1 MNITI
6 VGGGKVGLTLAKELQ
21 TEGHEITVIDT
32 DESVVEHIGNT
43 LDVIGYV
50 GNGASYPALESAGVA
65 QTDLIIAVT
74 ATDETN
80 MLCCLLSHKL
90 GVKHTIARVRN
101 PEYAEQLYILK
112 EDLGLSMAVNP
123 DKAAAQEIARIL
135 RFPSATH
142 VELFARGRVEL
153 VSFRVP
159 RDNILHGIS
168 LRNIRTKLGVTV
180 LICAI
185 ERDEHIM
192 IPAGDFVLHE
202 GDSVYLTG
210 APQEIEHFF
219 RRVKL
224 LSNPVKSVMLAGGGR
239 LSYYL
244 AEELCKQ
251 DFRVKMIER
260 DASRARYLADNL
272 PRVMILHGDASD
284 HELLSEEGIAETDA
298 FVSLTGLDEGNILS
312 AMYAQ
317 KQGVPKV
324 IAKINNESLTSLIRG
339 NGPETIISPKSV
351 TSNQILR
358 YVRALDA
365 RNSDSNVLSLYRL
378 LDGRVEISEFR
389 ADASDTDLINI
400 PFHALRLKK
409 NILVACL
416 VRDHKTIIPGGSDCI
431 CADDT
436 VLVATGGLI
445 LGKLNNI
452 LEEKA

>member
-6 VGGGKVGLTLAKELQ
+6 VGGGKVGLTIARELQ
-21 TEGHEITVIDT
+21 IEGHEITLIDT
-32 DESVVEHIGNT
+32 DESVIEHAGNT

-50 GNGASYPALESAGVA
+50 GNGASYPILESAGVG

-90 GVKHTIARVRN
+90 GVCHAIARVRN

-142 VELFARGRVEL
+142 VEMFARGRVEL
-153 VSFRVP
+153 VSFRIP
-159 RDNILHGIS
+159 HDNILHGIS
-168 LRNIRTKLGVTV
+168 LRHIRTKLGVTV
-180 LICAI
+180 LICAV
-185 ERDEHIM
+185 ERDDHIM
-192 IPAGDFVLHE
+192 IPGGDFVLHR
-202 GDSVYLTG
+202 GDTVYLTG

-251 DFRVKMIER
+251 GFHVKMIEK
-260 DASRARYLADNL
+260 DAARARYLADNL
-272 PRVMILHGDASD
+272 PRVMVLHGDASD
-284 HELLSEEGIAETDA
+284 HELLNEEGIADTDA

-317 KQGVPKV
+317 KCGVSKV
-324 IAKINNESLTSLIRG
+324 IAKVNNEGLVSLLRG
-339 NGPETIISPKSV
+339 NGPETIISPKAV
-351 TSNQILR
+351 TSSQILR

-378 LDGRVEISEFR
+378 LDGRVEVSEFC
-389 ADASDTDLINI
+389 ADSTDTDLINI
-400 PFHALRLKK
+400 PFRSLPLKK

-416 VRDHKTIIPGGSDCI
+416 VRDHKTIIPGGTDCI
-431 CADDT
+431 CAGDS
-436 VLVATGGLI
+436 VLVATSGQI
-445 LGKLNNI
+445 LGKLKDI
-452 LEEKA
+452 LEVD